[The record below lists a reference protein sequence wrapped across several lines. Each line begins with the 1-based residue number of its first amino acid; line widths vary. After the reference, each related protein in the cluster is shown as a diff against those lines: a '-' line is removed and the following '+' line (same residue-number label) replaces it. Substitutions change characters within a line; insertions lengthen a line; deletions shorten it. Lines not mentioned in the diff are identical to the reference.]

1 MTNDINFES
10 FAENVENWLYLDVL
24 SDKMHVGARR
34 GLMQASKDIVKVTK
48 DNIKNPPKTGK
59 KYKNMRVRSSKAG
72 EYPANQTG
80 KLRRSV
86 GFQLQGTKRSFIG
99 ASAHYSYFLA
109 MGTRKMEKRAFIG
122 TVIKDN
128 MTKTY
133 DTISNSINK
142 ELNI

>member
-1 MTNDINFES
+1 MTKDVMFES

-24 SDKMHVGARR
+24 SDKMHIGARR

-48 DNIKNPPKTGK
+48 DNIKNPPKTGI
-59 KYKNMRVRSSKAG
+59 KYKNLRVRSSRAG

-99 ASAHYSYFLA
+99 SSVHYSYFLA

-122 TVIKDN
+122 TVIKEN
-128 MTKTY
+128 MVKSY